1 MDSVERGA
9 LTAIA
14 LGTTLA
20 CSIGMPPAVHA
31 ESPATSGRPPVTRA
45 DAESLDR
52 KFEDLSERYR
62 TGRITRG
69 KSLLVTEGELNSYL
83 NLSLGARMPR
93 GLSDVV
99 VRLETERLNATGILD
114 LEKVRDK
121 MPTLSPW
128 SPLYWLSG
136 QVPVL
141 LRGRILNDDGFAT
154 IEWEDV
160 RVGNVPVPISLLHQ
174 IVISTTRSDE
184 YPNGFDIRAPFPLP
198 YSVRQVRIEPGRA
211 FLDF

>member
-1 MDSVERGA
+1 MRVSGA
-9 LTAIA
+9 GLVVLMAVPI
-14 LGTTLA
+14 
-20 CSIGMPPAVHA
+20 VHA
-31 ESPATSGRPPVTRA
+31 QSAAATAGRPVLTRSE
-45 DAESLDR
+45 AEALDR
-52 KFEDLSERYR
+52 KFEDLSERHR

-93 GLSDVV
+93 GLSGVA
-99 VRLETERLNATGILD
+99 VRLEPERIHATGVLD

-121 MPTLSPW
+121 MPSLSPW

-141 LRGRILNDDGFAT
+141 LRGRLVNDDGFAS
-154 IEWEDV
+154 IDWEDV
-160 RVGNVPVPISLLHQ
+160 RVGNVPVPLSLLHQ
-174 IVISTTRSDE
+174 IVSSTTRSDE

-198 YSVRQVRIEPGRA
+198 YSVRQVRIETGRA
-211 FLDF
+211 HLDF

>member
-1 MDSVERGA
+1 MRPSAVGLVA
-9 LTAIA
+9 LMAV
-14 LGTTLA
+14 
-20 CSIGMPPAVHA
+20 SIVHA
-31 ESPATSGRPPVTRA
+31 QSTPAAAGRPPVTRA
-45 DAESLDR
+45 DADSLDR
-52 KFEDLSERYR
+52 KFEDLSERHR
-62 TGRITRG
+62 TGRVTRG
-69 KSLLVTEGELNSYL
+69 KSVLVTENELNSYL

-99 VRLETERLNATGILD
+99 VRLETERIHATGVLD

-121 MPTLSPW
+121 MPTVSPW

-141 LRGRILNDDGFAT
+141 LRGRVVNDDGFAS

-160 RVGNVPVPISLLHQ
+160 RVGNVPLPITLLHQ
-174 IVISTTRSDE
+174 IVSSTTRSDE
-184 YPNGFDIRAPFPLP
+184 YPDGFDIRAPFPLP
-198 YSVRQVRIEPGRA
+198 YSVRQVRIETGRA

>member
-1 MDSVERGA
+1 MRVSGAGLVVLMAVPIVHAQPAPATAARPA
-9 LTAIA
+9 LTR
-14 LGTTLA
+14 
-20 CSIGMPPAVHA
+20 SEA
-31 ESPATSGRPPVTRA
+31 EA
-45 DAESLDR
+45 LDR
-52 KFEDLSERYR
+52 KFEDLSERHR

-69 KSLLVTEGELNSYL
+69 KSLVVTEGELNSYL

-99 VRLETERLNATGILD
+99 VRLEPERIHATAVLD

-121 MPTLSPW
+121 MPSLSPW

-141 LRGRILNDDGFAT
+141 LRGRLVNDDGFAS
-154 IEWEDV
+154 IDWEDV

-174 IVISTTRSDE
+174 IVSSTTRSDE

-198 YSVRQVRIEPGRA
+198 YSVRQVRIETGRA
-211 FLDF
+211 YLDF

>member
-1 MDSVERGA
+1 MA
-9 LTAIA
+9 A
-14 LGTTLA
+14 
-20 CSIGMPPAVHA
+20 SIVHA
-31 ESPATSGRPPVTRA
+31 QSTPAAAGRPPVTRA

-52 KFEDLSERYR
+52 KFEDLSERHR
-62 TGRITRG
+62 TGRVTRG
-69 KSLLVTEGELNSYL
+69 KSVLVTENELNSYL

-99 VRLETERLNATGILD
+99 VRLETERIHATGVLD

-136 QVPVL
+136 QV
-141 LRGRILNDDGFAT
+141 RCCCAAG
-154 IEWEDV
+154 
-160 RVGNVPVPISLLHQ
+160 S
-174 IVISTTRSDE
+174 STTTASPRSS
-184 YPNGFDIRAPFPLP
+184 GRTFASATCRADHAACTRSSARRPAAKNTPTASTSGRPFPLP

>member
-1 MDSVERGA
+1 MRLVPLA
-9 LTAIA
+9 LAALIAVPAALAQTAPA
-14 LGTTLA
+14 LSA
-20 CSIGMPPAVHA
+20 SEAA
-31 ESPATSGRPPVTRA
+31 A
-45 DAESLDR
+45 LDR
-52 KFEDLSERYR
+52 KFGDLSERHR
-62 TGRITRG
+62 TGHVVRG
-69 KSLLVTEGELNSYL
+69 QSVVVTESELNSYL
-83 NLSLGARMPR
+83 NLGLGERMPR

-99 VRLETERLNATGILD
+99 VRLEPERIHATAVLD

-121 MPTLSPW
+121 MPKLSPW

-141 LRGRILNDDGFAT
+141 LRGRVLNDAGFAT
-154 IEWEDV
+154 IDWEDV

-174 IVISTTRSDE
+174 IVSSTTKSDE

-198 YSVRQVRIEPGRA
+198 YSMRQVRIEPGRA